1 MRLILL
7 GPPGA
12 GKGTQAKV
20 LIDSYGIPQLSTGDI
35 LRSAIAAK
43 TPMGLAAKEV
53 MDRGDLVSDEIVNGI
68 VSERLDQEDCKPGF
82 ILDGFP
88 RTIPQAQALDGL
100 LAEFNGRV
108 NVVLYIQVQPEVL
121 LARLAGRW
129 ICRAPEQHTYH
140 TLFNPPKK
148 PGVCDIDGTELYQR
162 ADDTAEVQS
171 RRIKVFFEQTAPLI
185 DYFRQRGLLAE
196 IDGEQPIANVT
207 AGMLAAVEAALH
219 SEAPKA

>member
-43 TPMGLAAKEV
+43 TPMGLAAKEI

-82 ILDGFP
+82 VLDGFP
-88 RTIPQAQALDGL
+88 RTIPQAEALDEMLTEKGMQL
-100 LAEFNGRV
+100 DAVVEITADADVLVGRIAKRAKESGV
-108 NVVLYIQVQPEVL
+108 
-121 LARLAGRW
+121 ARGDDNEEPPQRLSRADRAAGR
-129 ICRAPEQHTYH
+129 ILP
-140 TLFNPPKK
+140 
-148 PGVCDIDGTELYQR
+148 
-162 ADDTAEVQS
+162 
-171 RRIKVFFEQTAPLI
+171 
-185 DYFRQRGLLAE
+185 RQGPAE
-196 IDGEQPIANVT
+196 IGRWHA
-207 AGMLAAVEAALH
+207 AGRRRHGGHPPGRA
-219 SEAPKA
+219 